1 MSLDRGMWRV
11 AQGEGEEGEKQT
23 VSLETRGF
31 YFG

>member
-11 AQGEGEEGEKQT
+11 AQGDREEGEQIGNLGKRQ
-23 VSLETRGF
+23 F

>member
-11 AQGEGEEGEKQT
+11 AQGVGEEGEQIR
-23 VSLETRGF
+23 SLGRRPF